1 MDVVWNSMGFMRW
14 PLAFSLLCV
23 VLLSAYS
30 FGRLYRP
37 SATADLLTKTWL
49 DAILFWGGFAM
60 IAGVL
65 GTLVGVVIA
74 AQAIEAAGAVSPSLV
89 WGGIK
94 VGLRNPHS
102 GGVGAALVRPPAPLA
117 APGSARGRRGVARC
131 ARDSRHGETGR
142 LEKTAERTYKGV

>member
-23 VLLSAYS
+23 VLLSTYS

-94 VGLRNPHS
+94 VAMLTSAFGTLI
-102 GGVGAALVRPPAPLA
+102 LA
-117 APGSARGRRGVARC
+117 ASALLWFGLQLRWRLLEAREV
-131 ARDSRHGETGR
+131 GE
-142 LEKTAERTYKGV
+142 A

>member
-94 VGLRNPHS
+94 VAMLTSAFGTLI
-102 GGVGAALVRPPAPLA
+102 LA
-117 APGSARGRRGVARC
+117 ASALLWFGLQLRWRLLEAREV
-131 ARDSRHGETGR
+131 GE
-142 LEKTAERTYKGV
+142 A

>member
-23 VLLSAYS
+23 VLLSTYS

-37 SATADLLTKTWL
+37 SATADMLTKTWL

-94 VGLRNPHS
+94 VAMLTSAFGTLI
-102 GGVGAALVRPPAPLA
+102 LA
-117 APGSARGRRGVARC
+117 ASALLWFGLQLRWRLLEAREV
-131 ARDSRHGETGR
+131 GE
-142 LEKTAERTYKGV
+142 A

>member
-1 MDVVWNSMGFMRW
+1 MDVVWDSMGFMRW

-94 VGLRNPHS
+94 VAMLTSAFGTLI
-102 GGVGAALVRPPAPLA
+102 LA
-117 APGSARGRRGVARC
+117 ASALLWFGLQLRWRLLEAREVAE
-131 ARDSRHGETGR
+131 A
-142 LEKTAERTYKGV
+142 